1 MTEGILR
8 VEATEKLEISASS
21 ARLHIRVEGDAFLF
35 GNAVLERSREVRE
48 LVTRFKEMGVADA
61 DVSVQGVQAKLSQ
74 GVLAR
79 GSSATFNLVVTA
91 RDLTRLTD
99 LIGALSAAK
108 RAELTRLEWIFDAD
122 EAMVNLSA
130 KAMLK
135 AQKKA
140 QAMASTVGYE
150 LTGIRSCADSSGLPE
165 TQTVYFNGG
174 AADMSMMRMK
184 APASADIGTEFKA
197 TQEVFSSVTVE
208 FTLSAPTPQV

>member
-79 GSSATFNLVVTA
+79 GSSATFNLSVVVRELVKLA
-91 RDLTRLTD
+91 D

-108 RAELTRLEWIFDAD
+108 RAELTRLEWIFEAD

-140 QAMASTVGYE
+140 QAMVGAVGYE

-165 TQTVYFNGG
+165 TQTVYLEG

-208 FTLSAPTPQV
+208 FTLSALTRQV